1 MKILIVDDEVPIR
14 KYITQMITECGK
26 EYEVIGSVNSAKK
39 ALEVMKNQV
48 PDLIF
53 ADITMPKMTGLE
65 LLEQVKAEHPEV
77 SVFMLTC
84 HNDFEFARTAIKL
97 QADNYILKDEI
108 SLPFMENLLRAVR
121 EKRKKAA
128 EESLHHLESD
138 SYFIQLMEGEETL
151 LFDSYDLEK
160 HKIFLK
166 DKAFIA
172 LSFGNANQNLQKI
185 ISFRHTLLENQEIFP
200 YHEYEII
207 LIANLSAG
215 SGNQLHEEVQEIVN
229 GFRREV
235 NGPVG
240 ASSIYYRINM
250 LRKAVM
256 EACESYSMEFY
267 GKYLQPSRQAAQ
279 GDVKSRKIE
288 MQAFANRAYHLI
300 QGKNYKKL
308 FELIPDIL
316 AYAAEA
322 NVSIHLLKQTLYS
335 VLSDYAVQSGSK
347 QDFGKIKMS
356 GNIEELQNDIFQ
368 AIEASDLQAGAY
380 SQAVNDALWYMKGN
394 FNRNLTLTEVA
405 ESVHLNQ
412 DYFSRRFKKETG
424 KKFSEYLLQLRME
437 AARMLLVETE
447 RSITDIARDVGFN
460 NDSYFSVTYKKV
472 YGENPNETR
481 KNR

>member
-14 KYITQMITECGK
+14 KYITQMITECGE
-26 EYEVIGSVNSAKK
+26 EYEVTGSVSSAKK

-48 PDLIF
+48 PDLVF
-53 ADITMPKMTGLE
+53 ADITMPKMNGLE
-65 LLEQVKAEHPEV
+65 LLEQIKAEHPEV
-77 SVFMLTC
+77 TVFMLTC

-108 SLPFMENLLRAVR
+108 SLPFMENLLRAVQ

-166 DKAFIA
+166 DKAFMAI
-172 LSFGNANQNLQKI
+172 SFSNSNQNLQKI
-185 ISFRHTLLENQEIFP
+185 ISFRHSLLQNQEIFP

-207 LIANLSAG
+207 LIANLSGA
-215 SGNQLHEEVQEIVN
+215 SGNQLHEVVQEIVN

-240 ASSIYYRINM
+240 ASSIYYRVNM

-256 EACESYSMEFY
+256 EACESYSMEYY
-267 GKYLQPSRQAAQ
+267 GKLLKSGCQTVQEA
-279 GDVKSRKIE
+279 VKNRKVE
-288 MQAFANRAYHLI
+288 MQAFANRAHYLI
-300 QGKNYKKL
+300 QEKNYKKL
-308 FELIPDIL
+308 FELVSDIL
-316 AYAAEA
+316 AYAVEA

-335 VLSDYAVQSGSK
+335 VLSDYAVQSGSR
-347 QDFGKIKMS
+347 QDFSMIKTS
-356 GNIEELQNDIFQ
+356 GNMEELQNYIFE
-368 AIEASDLQAGAY
+368 AIEESDLQSGAY
-380 SQAVNDALWYMKGN
+380 SQAVNDALWYMQGN
-394 FNRNLTLTEVA
+394 FGRNLTLTEVA

-437 AARMLLVETE
+437 AAQKLILETD
-447 RSITDIARDVGFN
+447 RSITDVARDVGFN